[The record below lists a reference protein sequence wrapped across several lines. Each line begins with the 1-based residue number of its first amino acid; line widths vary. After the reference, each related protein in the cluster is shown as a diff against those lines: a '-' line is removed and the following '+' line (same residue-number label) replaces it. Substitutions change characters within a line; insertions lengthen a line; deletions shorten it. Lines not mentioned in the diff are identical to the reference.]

1 MTRRGWKYVVIAASI
16 CLVLAATALAASYK
30 SGSYKGK
37 TGQTDATTKKKFPI
51 TFKIANG
58 TISKVFTRTLDK
70 CPDGSSLRVKQN
82 AFTSAPIDSKGRF
95 TLRAGSASQPAV
107 MKGKV
112 SGTTAS
118 GTITDKTLDTAGSG
132 ICKASTTWT
141 AAKKK

>member
-1 MTRRGWKYVVIAASI
+1 
-16 CLVLAATALAASYK
+16 
-30 SGSYKGK
+30 
-37 TGQTDATTKKKFPI
+37 
-51 TFKIANG
+51 
-58 TISKVFTRTLDK
+58 
-70 CPDGSSLRVKQN
+70 VKQN